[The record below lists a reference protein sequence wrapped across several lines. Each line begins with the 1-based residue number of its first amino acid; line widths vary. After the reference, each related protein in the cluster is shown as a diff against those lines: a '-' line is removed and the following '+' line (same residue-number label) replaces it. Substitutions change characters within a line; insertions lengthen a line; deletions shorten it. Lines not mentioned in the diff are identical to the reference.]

1 MQPDMERRTFVAEA
15 FRVEE
20 RTDTKAPV
28 LRGYGAVFNSLSGDL
43 GGFREQVLPGAFA
56 DTLTS
61 DVRLLINHDG
71 LPLARTASGTLKLSE
86 DARGL
91 LCEAELDPTDPDVAA
106 LLPKM
111 KRGDVS
117 QMSFAFSVKP
127 GGQDWA
133 KNDDGIVIR
142 SLKAVRLFDVS
153 VVTFPAYAAT
163 EVAVRSMAAW
173 QNQPGPDARPNMTL
187 ALADLARALA

>member
-1 MQPDMERRTFVAEA
+1 
-15 FRVEE
+15 
-20 RTDTKAPV
+20 
-28 LRGYGAVFNSLSGDL
+28 
-43 GGFREQVLPGAFA
+43 
-56 DTLTS
+56 
-61 DVRLLINHDG
+61 
-71 LPLARTASGTLKLSE
+71 
-86 DARGL
+86 
-91 LCEAELDPTDPDVAA
+91 
-106 LLPKM
+106 M